1 MTRERYKTILV
12 LALPIMGG
20 MVSQNVMNLVDT
32 AMVGTLG
39 DAALA
44 AVGMSSFAN
53 FMAQAFLM
61 GLSSGV
67 QAIAARRL
75 GEAATDRMAAPLN
88 GGLLVALLIG
98 IPLSIVLFTYAPLL
112 YPYLNDDPQVIAE
125 GVPYLRARLCSITAV
140 GMNFAFRG
148 YFNGVN
154 LSKIYLRSLLIMHAF
169 NLVLSY
175 GLIFGAFG
183 MPQLGA
189 TGAGVGSAIATYIGT
204 IVYVVMA
211 LRVARGAGFLQGLP
225 DRETMKKM
233 LQISVPS
240 GFRQLF
246 FAGGLTALFWIV
258 GQVSTT
264 ALAAANVVIN
274 LMLVAILPGI
284 GLGLAAA
291 SLVGQALG
299 RGEPDDAKQ
308 WGWDVV
314 KLGVVGMGAVGLPML
329 LVPELLLGVFIHDAG
344 TLAEARVPLMII
356 GGVIAVDAVGLVL
369 QNALLGAGDST
380 RVMVLV
386 VGLQWLLFL
395 PAAYLVGPV
404 WGYGLVGIWVAQAI
418 YRAIQAGMFAV
429 LWQRGRWTEV
439 EL

>member
-1 MTRERYKTILV
+1 MKRERYKTILV

-67 QAIAARRL
+67 QAMAARRL

-88 GGLLVALLIG
+88 GGLLVALVIG
-98 IPLSIVLFTYAPLL
+98 IPLSILLFTYAPLL

-175 GLIFGAFG
+175 GLIFGEFG

-204 IVYVVMA
+204 IVYIVMA
-211 LRVARGAGFLQGLP
+211 LRVARGAGFLRGLP

-233 LQISVPS
+233 LQLSVPS

-258 GQVSTT
+258 GRVSTT

-274 LMLVAILPGI
+274 LMLVGILPGI

-291 SLVGQALG
+291 SLVGQSLG

-314 KLGVVGMGAVGLPML
+314 KVGVLGMGVVGLPML
-329 LVPELLLGVFIHDAG
+329 LVPDLLLGVFIHDAG

-386 VGLQWLLFL
+386 VGLQWLVFL

-418 YRAIQAGMFAV
+418 YRAIQASMFAV

-439 EL
+439 EV

>member
-1 MTRERYKTILV
+1 MKRERYKTILV

-67 QAIAARRL
+67 QAMAARRL
-75 GEAATDRMAAPLN
+75 GEAATDRMAVPLN
-88 GGLLVALLIG
+88 GGLLVALVIG
-98 IPLSIVLFTYAPLL
+98 IPLSILLFTYAPLL

-148 YFNGVN
+148 YFNGIN

-175 GLIFGAFG
+175 GLIFGEFG

-204 IVYVVMA
+204 IVYIVMA
-211 LRVARGAGFLQGLP
+211 LRVARGAGFLRGLP

-233 LQISVPS
+233 LQLSVPS

-258 GQVSTT
+258 GRVSTT

-274 LMLVAILPGI
+274 LMLVGILPGI

-291 SLVGQALG
+291 SLVGQSLG

-314 KLGVVGMGAVGLPML
+314 KVGVLGMGVVGLPML
-329 LVPELLLGVFIHDAG
+329 LVPDLLLGVFIHDAG

-386 VGLQWLLFL
+386 VGLQWLVFL

-418 YRAIQAGMFAV
+418 YRAIQASMF
-429 LWQRGRWTEV
+429 
-439 EL
+439 